1 MAEER
6 IEKQLDIVK
15 ILNNLKN
22 LKLLMKDKLKDEK
35 NMFLIENDAKKLI
48 SLDTTSEDEIF
59 SVINDEK
66 NSSPSEVI
74 E

>member
-1 MAEER
+1 VAEER

-48 SLDTTSEDEIF
+48 SLDTTSEDEVL

>member
-1 MAEER
+1 
-6 IEKQLDIVK
+6 
-15 ILNNLKN
+15 
-22 LKLLMKDKLKDEK
+22 MKDKLKDEK

-48 SLDTTSEDEIF
+48 SLDTTSEDEVL